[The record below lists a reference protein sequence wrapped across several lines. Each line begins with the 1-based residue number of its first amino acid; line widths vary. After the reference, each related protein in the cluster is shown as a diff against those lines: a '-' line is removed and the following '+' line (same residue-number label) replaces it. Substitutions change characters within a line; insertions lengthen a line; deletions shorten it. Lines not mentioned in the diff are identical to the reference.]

1 MTFRGIEC
9 GIMVENINIQK
20 TISPTSF
27 TSGVK
32 KVDRQDADAQQKR
45 FDRQLEE
52 EDEKNKKKKQ
62 ARHEFESTGI
72 GDSKETGKEPAET
85 DNREDLD
92 SDNTQGKLIDI
103 LV

>member
-1 MTFRGIEC
+1 
-9 GIMVENINIQK
+9 MVETINIQK

-27 TSGVK
+27 KPIVK
-32 KVDRQDADAQQKR
+32 KVERQDVDAQQKR
-45 FDRQLEE
+45 FDRQLEK

-72 GDSKETGKEPAET
+72 GDSKGTGKEPAET
-85 DNREDLD
+85 ENRESLD
-92 SDNTQGKLIDI
+92 SNNTQGKLIDI

>member
-1 MTFRGIEC
+1 
-9 GIMVENINIQK
+9 MVENIKK
-20 TISPTSF
+20 TIPPTSF
-27 TSGVK
+27 TSRVK

-45 FDRQLEE
+45 FDRELEE
-52 EDEKNKKKKQ
+52 EDEKNKKEKQ
-62 ARHEFESTGI
+62 ARHAFESTGI
-72 GDSKETGKEPAET
+72 EDSKETGKEPTET

>member
-1 MTFRGIEC
+1 
-9 GIMVENINIQK
+9 MVENINIQK

-62 ARHEFESTGI
+62 SKQTVESTGI

-85 DNREDLD
+85 NNREDRN
-92 SDNTQGKLIDI
+92 SDNTQRKLIDI

>member
-1 MTFRGIEC
+1 
-9 GIMVENINIQK
+9 MVKTINIQK
-20 TISPTSF
+20 TIFPTSF

-32 KVDRQDADAQQKR
+32 KVDRQDSDAQQRR
-45 FDRQLEE
+45 FDRELEE

-62 ARHEFESTGI
+62 ATHAFEATEI

>member
-1 MTFRGIEC
+1 
-9 GIMVENINIQK
+9 MVENINIQK
-20 TISPTSF
+20 IISPTSF

-32 KVDRQDADAQQKR
+32 KVDQQDADAQQKR
-45 FDRQLEE
+45 FDKQFEE
-52 EDEKNKKKKQ
+52 EDEKNEKKKQ

-85 DNREDLD
+85 DNRQDRN
-92 SDNTQGKLIDI
+92 SDNIQGKLIDI

>member
-1 MTFRGIEC
+1 
-9 GIMVENINIQK
+9 MVENINIQK

-27 TSGVK
+27 TSRVK

-85 DNREDLD
+85 DNRQDRD
-92 SDNTQGKLIDI
+92 SDNIQGKLIDI

>member
-1 MTFRGIEC
+1 
-9 GIMVENINIQK
+9 MVEKINIQK

-27 TSGVK
+27 TSRVK
-32 KVDRQDADAQQKR
+32 KVDRQDDDAQQRR

-62 ARHEFESTGI
+62 AKHAFESTGI
-72 GDSKETGKEPAET
+72 GDIKETGKEPAQT
-85 DNREDLD
+85 DNREDRD
-92 SDNTQGKLIDI
+92 SDNAQGKLIDI

>member
-1 MTFRGIEC
+1 
-9 GIMVENINIQK
+9 MVENINIQK

-27 TSGVK
+27 MSRVK
-32 KVDRQDADAQQKR
+32 NVDRQDADAQQKR

-85 DNREDLD
+85 DNRQDRD
-92 SDNTQGKLIDI
+92 SDNIQGKLIDI

>member
-1 MTFRGIEC
+1 
-9 GIMVENINIQK
+9 MVENINIQK
-20 TISPTSF
+20 TIFPTSF
-27 TSGVK
+27 ASKVK

-45 FDRQLEE
+45 FDKQLEE

-62 ARHEFESTGI
+62 AKYEFESTGI
-72 GDSKETGKEPAET
+72 GDSKETGKEKAEI
-85 DNREDLD
+85 DNRKDRD

>member
-1 MTFRGIEC
+1 
-9 GIMVENINIQK
+9 MVENINIQK

-27 TSGVK
+27 TSRVK

-52 EDEKNKKKKQ
+52 EDEKNKKKKSGQ
-62 ARHEFESTGI
+62 TVESTGI
-72 GDSKETGKEPAET
+72 EDSIEVGKELYET
-85 DNREDLD
+85 DNRDDLD
-92 SDNTQGKLIDI
+92 FDKSGETGDNTQGKLIDI

>member
-1 MTFRGIEC
+1 
-9 GIMVENINIQK
+9 MVENINIQK

-52 EDEKNKKKKQ
+52 EDEDEKNKKKKQ
-62 ARHEFESTGI
+62 SEQTVESTGI

-85 DNREDLD
+85 NNREDRN
-92 SDNTQGKLIDI
+92 SDNTQRKLIDI